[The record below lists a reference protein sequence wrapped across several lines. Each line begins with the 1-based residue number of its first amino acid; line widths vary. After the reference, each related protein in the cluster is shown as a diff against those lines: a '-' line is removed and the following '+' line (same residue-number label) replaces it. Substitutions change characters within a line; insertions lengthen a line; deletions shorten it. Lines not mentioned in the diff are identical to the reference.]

1 MSYRRWA
8 FDASHAY
15 RVVAGLGMSLGI
27 AGWKSDAL
35 TWFRWFSGI
44 DPLFSGLLI
53 GACGVVLLGQIRVWL
68 SKERHTPAV
77 DYLNAGA
84 IIDRYISPAMVGK
97 SPAICIIVRKDLL
110 ERFSK
115 TTGAKLSEYEYNGV
129 LLRQWLE
136 SNAARFLVD
145 RRGEMQ

>member
-1 MSYRRWA
+1 MAERRSYMV
-8 FDASHAY
+8 S
-15 RVVAGLGMSLGI
+15 VVFGDGSTI
-27 AGWKSDAL
+27 V
-35 TWFRWFSGI
+35 R
-44 DPLFSGLLI
+44 GLLM
-53 GACGVVLLGQIRVWL
+53 GAGGVVLLGQIAVWL
-68 SKERHTPAV
+68 SKKRHTPAV

-97 SPAICIIVRKDLL
+97 SPAIRITVRRDFL

-145 RRGEMQ
+145 HRGEMQ